1 MRNASRPSA
10 APTPLAS
17 DSYVEKQEQNTFTL
31 IASALHASRHC
42 QGRRILRQ
50 YDHLIA
56 DAKMPISHELS
67 QNSGDQKPSVT
78 GRPDQE
84 TWAAKLSATSEMGW
98 LVAVALAFLPI
109 HIATGI
115 WLRPSA
121 DEATTSPREAIS
133 SSSWND

>member
-1 MRNASRPSA
+1 MRNASLPSA
-10 APTPLAS
+10 GLTPLAS
-17 DSYVEKQEQNTFTL
+17 DSHVEKQERNIFTL
-31 IASALHASRHC
+31 IASALHASR
-42 QGRRILRQ
+42 QRQARRILRQ

-56 DAKMPISHELS
+56 DAKMRISHELS
-67 QNSGDQKPSVT
+67 QNSGGQKPPVT

>member
-10 APTPLAS
+10 GLTPLAS
-17 DSYVEKQEQNTFTL
+17 DSHVEKQEQNIFTL

-42 QGRRILRQ
+42 QARRTLRQ

-56 DAKMPISHELS
+56 DAQMPIRHELS
-67 QNSGDQKPSVT
+67 QNSGDQKPPVT
-78 GRPDQE
+78 SRPDQE
-84 TWAAKLSATSEMGW
+84 TWAAKLSATGEMGW
-98 LVAVALAFLPI
+98 LVAVAFAFLLI

-115 WLRPSA
+115 WLRPST
-121 DEATTSPREAIS
+121 DEAATSPREAIS

>member
-56 DAKMPISHELS
+56 DAKMRISHELS
-67 QNSGDQKPSVT
+67 QNSGGQKPPVT

-84 TWAAKLSATSEMGW
+84 TWAAKLSATSEMG
-98 LVAVALAFLPI
+98 LACCRG
-109 HIATGI
+109 T
-115 WLRPSA
+115 R
-121 DEATTSPREAIS
+121 IS
-133 SSSWND
+133 SDSHSHGNLAASFRGRGHNLPT

>member
-10 APTPLAS
+10 GLTPLAS
-17 DSYVEKQEQNTFTL
+17 DSHVEKQERNIFTL
-31 IASALHASRHC
+31 IASALHASRHR
-42 QGRRILRQ
+42 QARRILRQ

-56 DAKMPISHELS
+56 DAQMRISHELS
-67 QNSGDQKPSVT
+67 QNSGGQKPPVA

-98 LVAVALAFLPI
+98 LVAVALAFLLI
-109 HIATGI
+109 HIAAGI
-115 WLRPSA
+115 WLRASA
-121 DEATTSPREAIS
+121 GEAATSPREAIS